1 MFGAEVMLGVD
12 GHFTLLAEALEGAAK
27 GHGSS
32 ALVAVGTGI
41 GGAIMI
47 DGRIWR
53 GHNGTA
59 GSWGWI
65 PLSDARAHDG
75 HGAFELMA
83 SGTALSLRAA
93 ALVPPMNAF
102 ELIEAARAGIECA
115 LREVNEFAFVLGEG
129 LAAVASVF
137 DPEIVIIGGGLSAA
151 VDVLGEGIRK
161 SMLRWSSPNTK
172 DVPVVPATLGPT
184 AGVVGA
190 LLAAQSKESL
200 WL

>member
-1 MFGAEVMLGVD
+1 
-12 GHFTLLAEALEGAAK
+12 
-27 GHGSS
+27 
-32 ALVAVGTGI
+32 
-41 GGAIMI
+41 
-47 DGRIWR
+47 
-53 GHNGTA
+53 
-59 GSWGWI
+59 
-65 PLSDARAHDG
+65 
-75 HGAFELMA
+75 MA